1 MPLSTYLKEET
12 IILGLEAE
20 TSADVITL
28 LGKKLEEAGLVKDSF
43 VQAAL
48 TREKTLPTGLPL
60 GGEINAAIPHTDI
73 EHVLK
78 SGVAMATLVKPVT
91 FQNMVLPT
99 EAVEVRIAFL
109 LALEEPHAQIEMLQE
124 IAGVLQDPD
133 LLETLMKSSSPS
145 EVLEALGKTSA

>member
-20 TSADVITL
+20 TSADVITQ

-60 GGEINAAIPHTDI
+60 GGEINAAIHKFD
-73 EHVLK
+73 
-78 SGVAMATLVKPVT
+78 
-91 FQNMVLPT
+91 
-99 EAVEVRIAFL
+99 RR
-109 LALEEPHAQIEMLQE
+109 
-124 IAGVLQDPD
+124 
-133 LLETLMKSSSPS
+133 
-145 EVLEALGKTSA
+145 